1 MKRFLIT
8 LCILLG
14 LTLVSLLSGNKWL
27 VLSELWSVLSGS
39 SNDKALH
46 FMVWEYRLPKTMMAI
61 SAGAGLALSGLL
73 MQTLFRNPL
82 AGPYVLGISS
92 GASFGVG
99 LLVLGAGL
107 LPSGLQPFLHSD
119 GILIT
124 AALAGALF
132 VLLIMI
138 WAASRV
144 AGGFT
149 ILIMGLIIGQIMGAL
164 QGALTFLA
172 KPESLKQFSFWGL
185 GSFNQTS
192 IQQNILV
199 LFLVIIC
206 LLAALAMVAQLNN
219 YLIGDQYARSHGINL
234 KKFRIIVI
242 LIAGISA
249 AVITAFA
256 GPIAFVG
263 MAVPHLTRN
272 LFKTHNHFILIPM
285 VVLIGA
291 CLTLICD
298 IFSHWY
304 AWGFVVPVNILA
316 ALIGGPVVIWV
327 VFKQSKDSYNG

>member
-14 LTLVSLLSGNKWL
+14 LSLVSLLSGNKWL
-27 VLSELWSVLSGS
+27 TMSELWSVMNGS
-39 SNDKALH
+39 SQDNALY
-46 FMVWEYRLPKTMMAI
+46 FMVWEYRLPKTLMAM

-99 LLVLGAGL
+99 LLVLGAGV
-107 LPSGLQPFLHSD
+107 LPIGMQQFMRAD
-119 GILIT
+119 GMLIS
-124 AALAGALF
+124 AALIGALF
-132 VLLIMI
+132 VLLAMV

-149 ILIMGLIIGQIMGAL
+149 ILIMGLILGQIMGAL

-172 KPESLKQFSFWGL
+172 SPESLKQFSFWGL

-192 IQQNILV
+192 LQQNMLV
-199 LFLVIIC
+199 LLIVLAC
-206 LLAALAMVAQLNN
+206 VGAALFIVAQLNN
-219 YLIGDQYARSHGINL
+219 YLIGDQYARSQGLNI
-234 KKFRIIVI
+234 KKFRVVVI
-242 LIAGISA
+242 LIAGVCA
-249 AVITAFA
+249 AVVTAFA

-263 MAVPHLTRN
+263 MAVPHLTRHF
-272 LFKTHNHFILIPM
+272 FKTYNHFVLIPM
-285 VVLIGA
+285 VVLVGA
-291 CLTLICD
+291 CLTLVCD

-304 AWGFVVPVNILA
+304 AWGFVIPVNILA

-327 VFKQSKDSYNG
+327 VFKHRYLSSNG

>member
-8 LCILLG
+8 LCILFG
-14 LTLVSLLSGNKWL
+14 LSLVSLLSGNKWL
-27 VLSELWSVLSGS
+27 TMSELWSVMNGS
-39 SNDKALH
+39 SQDNALY
-46 FMVWEYRLPKTMMAI
+46 FMVWEYRLPKTLMAM

-99 LLVLGAGL
+99 LLVLGAGF
-107 LPSGLQPFLHSD
+107 LPVGLQQFMRAD
-119 GILIT
+119 GMLII
-124 AALAGALF
+124 AALIGALF
-132 VLLIMI
+132 VLLAMV

-149 ILIMGLIIGQIMGAL
+149 ILIMGLILGQIMGAL

-172 KPESLKQFSFWGL
+172 SPESLKQFSFWGL

-192 IQQNILV
+192 LQQNILV
-199 LFLVIIC
+199 LLIVVVC
-206 LLAALAMVAQLNN
+206 VCVALFMVAELNN
-219 YLIGDQYARSHGINL
+219 YLIGDQYARSQGVNI
-234 KKFRIIVI
+234 KKFRVIVI
-242 LIAGISA
+242 LIAGVCA

-263 MAVPHLTRN
+263 MAVPHLTRHF
-272 LFKTHNHFILIPM
+272 FKTYNHFILIPM
-285 VVLIGA
+285 VVLVGA
-291 CLTLICD
+291 CLTLVCD

-316 ALIGGPVVIWV
+316 ALIGGPIVIWV
-327 VFKQSKDSYNG
+327 VFKHRNLSSNG